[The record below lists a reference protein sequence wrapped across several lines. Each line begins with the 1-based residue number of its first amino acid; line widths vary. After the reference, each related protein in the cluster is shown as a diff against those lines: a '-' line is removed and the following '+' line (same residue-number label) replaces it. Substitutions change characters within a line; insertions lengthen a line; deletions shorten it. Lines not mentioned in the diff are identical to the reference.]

1 MPGPTE
7 KGRKQGK
14 PGWPQD
20 LPKGC
25 QIEHR
30 NVVSYAYGVRNDFYT
45 KEDRI
50 AAYASFGFDVNM
62 SDVFCT
68 LLNGGTV
75 YLIPEEIRMDLK
87 ALADYFDE
95 AGITALLLT
104 TQVGV
109 QFLLN
114 YPNMKTLRMLVM
126 GGEKL
131 PAVDPSSLSY
141 TIVNGY
147 GPTR

>member
-1 MPGPTE
+1 MKRELPPITE
-7 KGRKQGK
+7 
-14 PGWPQD
+14 P
-20 LPKGC
+20 
-25 QIEHR
+25 
-30 NVVSYAYGVRNDFYT
+30 VS
-45 KEDRI
+45 KEEVINIFLRELYSIKD
-50 AAYASFGFDVNM
+50 SMDDETM
-62 SDVFCT
+62 Q
-68 LLNGGTV
+68 
-75 YLIPEEIRMDLK
+75 RM
-87 ALADYFDE
+87 FDE

-147 GPTR
+147 GPTENCCGVSLFPITGSRPAQQENTACPARRSAAAT